1 MDHPDYDKLHNPEA
15 CDELLVTAHDD
26 LEKLVREQADVEN
39 RKREAN
45 AQFSA
50 DLKAIAKRMDHQ
62 LGVID
67 ALRDRRKIVVRQGD
81 LFAQTTKAKVEEPQP
96 EPPAAEEKPAIEV
109 TEKRPPRALPA
120 PMEDGVIEE
129 PQDEPLEDGSAP
141 EDDAGEPAADAK

>member
-26 LEKLVREQADVEN
+26 LEKLVREQADVQN

-81 LFAQTTKAKVEEPQP
+81 LFAQTAKPKIV
-96 EPPAAEEKPAIEV
+96 
-109 TEKRPPRALPA
+109 
-120 PMEDGVIEE
+120 EE
-129 PQDEPLEDGSAP
+129 PQDEATEDGSAP